1 MLHYSQR
8 METALARM
16 KQTEMVTTEVIT
28 SFAYVCSMIIPFS
41 LGIYFVTKGQI
52 TLGTFMMISQ
62 LANNFINPKL
72 NARASDDSDP
82 AYIHRLAELILSGNN
97 NIIVENDDHIIPMF
111 LRMGVDIADARR
123 YIGGGCQDVF
133 LNRLTAKYTGKDIY
147 VGPIEATAVG
157 NIVCQMRKAN
167 EFPDLIE
174 ARKCI
179 AKSFDV
185 HKTEI
190 IEGRFWEYAN
200 D

>member
-1 MLHYSQR
+1 MAKYYAKVVK
-8 METALARM
+8 EI
-16 KQTEMVTTEVIT
+16 EEVTRRE
-28 SFAYVCSMIIPFS
+28 Y
-41 LGIYFVTKGQI
+41 KH
-52 TLGTFMMISQ
+52 
-62 LANNFINPKL
+62 
-72 NARASDDSDP
+72 
-82 AYIHRLAELILSGNN
+82 IHI
-97 NIIVENDDHIIPMF
+97 
-111 LRMGVDIADARR
+111 
-123 YIGGGCQDVF
+123 IGGGCQDVF